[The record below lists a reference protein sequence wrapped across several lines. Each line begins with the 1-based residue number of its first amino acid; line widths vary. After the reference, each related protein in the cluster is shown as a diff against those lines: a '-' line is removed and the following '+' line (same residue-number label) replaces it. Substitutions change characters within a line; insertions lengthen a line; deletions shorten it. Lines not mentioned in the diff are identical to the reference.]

1 MSEERITNEAES
13 SETQKQLEPKG
24 VPRTVTIAPVVS
36 RPVAPTTH
44 AKKRHKKNSLS
55 GVIPVIQAA
64 ELNEDYPDRI
74 RLGICAMDKK
84 ARSKPMAEI
93 LSRLDPTL
101 FHVVFF
107 GDDMILNR
115 PIEEW

>member
-1 MSEERITNEAES
+1 MKEAES
-13 SETQKQLEPKG
+13 HETEKQSEPNG
-24 VPRTVTIAPVVS
+24 VPKTVTIAPPVVT
-36 RPVAPTTH
+36 RPLAPTAH
-44 AKKRHKKNSLS
+44 AKNRHKKNSLS

-64 ELNEDYPDRI
+64 ELSEEYPDRI

-93 LSRLDPTL
+93 LSRLNPTL

-107 GDDMILNR
+107 GDDMILNKL
-115 PIEEW
+115 IEEW

>member
-1 MSEERITNEAES
+1 MSHENGNADVS
-13 SETQKQLEPKG
+13 SIAKKG
-24 VPRTVTIAPVVS
+24 VPRTVTISPDVPENTCPPGMAI
-36 RPVAPTTH
+36 
-44 AKKRHKKNSLS
+44 AKKPRPTHVKNKHS
-55 GVIPVIQAA
+55 GVIPTILAA
-64 ELNEDYPDRI
+64 ESSEIYPDRI

-93 LSRLDPTL
+93 LSRLDETL

-107 GDDMILNR
+107 GDDMILNQ

>member
-1 MSEERITNEAES
+1 M
-13 SETQKQLEPKG
+13 
-24 VPRTVTIAPVVS
+24 
-36 RPVAPTTH
+36 
-44 AKKRHKKNSLS
+44 
-55 GVIPVIQAA
+55 PVISAA
-64 ELNEDYPDRI
+64 ELSEEYPDRI

-107 GDDMILNR
+107 GDDMILNKT
-115 PIEEW
+115 IQEW